1 MTRDPDF
8 SDDLLARARR
18 APLSEGEARRLR
30 ELLASSVESRLLYEA
45 GCAFDREAPVQA
57 GDDARLEQML
67 RQVEERADPTPRRQP
82 QRLGRALAT
91 GLLLGTAAVAAV
103 ELGQAVFMPGHTG
116 DVRTAAAPSVAPP
129 ARVAPP
135 GVAVPSDLAQA
146 TAPSALAV
154 VVSAPSARV
163 VLPATGRPVAQADSA
178 ALAPVSTPL
187 PAQVESR
194 EGAPSPAVGEGE
206 RPTAPQLFSLANR
219 ARVAGEVDSAISTY
233 RRLELE
239 YPHSSE
245 AVTARLSLGMLY
257 LQNGAPERALEQF
270 NAYRA
275 VAHGPALAE
284 ALFGEARALERL
296 GRRED
301 ERERLRELLEKF
313 PRSAYAAAARRR
325 LDEL

>member
-18 APLSEGEARRLR
+18 APLSEAEERRLR

-57 GDDARLEQML
+57 GDDARIEHML
-67 RQVEERADPTPRRQP
+67 RHVEKRAEPAPRRQP
-82 QRLGRALAT
+82 QRLGRALAM

-103 ELGQAVFMPGHTG
+103 ELGRVVFTPGHVG
-116 DVRTAAAPSVAPP
+116 DVRTAAAPSASPP
-129 ARVAPP
+129 ARLVAPLP
-135 GVAVPSDLAQA
+135 APVRNDVAPLA
-146 TAPSALAV
+146 S
-154 VVSAPSARV
+154 SAPSAAVPSSPARAAV
-163 VLPATGRPVAQADSA
+163 RPATRADTA
-178 ALAPVSTPL
+178 ALAPVPTP
-187 PAQVESR
+187 PADVESS
-194 EGAPSPAVGEGE
+194 ETEPSPAVPDGDH
-206 RPTAPQLFSLANR
+206 PTASQLFSLANR

-239 YPHSSE
+239 YPQSSE

-257 LQNGAPERALEQF
+257 LQKGAAERALEQF
-270 NAYRA
+270 KAYRA

-296 GRRED
+296 GRREE
-301 ERERLRELLEKF
+301 ERARLRELLEKF
-313 PRSAYAAAARRR
+313 PRSAYAAAARKR
-325 LDEL
+325 LDEP